1 MIKVLHVVGSL
12 ERGGIETWLM
22 NVLRERHPA
31 LRMDFLLNSKPEE
44 GCSYANEARAAG
56 CAIYHHK
63 PASSMLR
70 RLRILGLAPN
80 PQTLREVLER
90 GQYDAVHVHGG
101 EFNGDAMREAY
112 LSATPVRIAHCHS
125 NVLAR
130 AKTGFEMRIRLLRH
144 QTLDR
149 IRLLRYATNMLA
161 CSRDAG
167 RFLVGKRW
175 DTDSRC
181 QVLYCGIPL
190 DAFESA
196 LKEFNRA
203 ELLKKY
209 NLPIDAKVIG
219 HAGSMG
225 PTPIKNHEFLVHVFS
240 ELAKKDIR
248 YRLFLAG
255 DGPLRDQIK
264 QTATKLGILDKVIM
278 PGVVDNVPALMIH
291 LFDVHVMPSIAEG
304 FGMAVTEAT
313 AAGLCSVISDSMPA
327 EVSECLPGRTCRV
340 PLKAPLKEWVEKIEL
355 ALGRREL
362 PELGIERVRQTPL
375 CIEKSV
381 ESLVNIYN
389 SAKNKR

>member
-12 ERGGIETWLM
+12 DRGGIETWLM
-22 NVLRERHPA
+22 NVLRERHPL
-31 LRMDFLLNSKPEE
+31 LRMDFLLNTPAAEE
-44 GCSYANEARAAG
+44 SAYANEARAAG
-56 CAIYHHK
+56 CIIYHHK
-63 PASSMLR
+63 AVSPILR
-70 RLRILGLAPN
+70 RLRILGLAPK

-90 GQYDAVHVHGG
+90 GRYDAVHVHGG
-101 EFNGDAMREAY
+101 EFNGDGMREAY
-112 LSATPVRIAHCHS
+112 LSGTPVRIAHCHS

-130 AKTGFEMRIRLLRH
+130 GKAGFEMRIRLLRH

-167 RFLVGKRW
+167 RFLVGKKW

-190 DAFESA
+190 DAFASA

-209 NLPIDAKVIG
+209 NLPIDAKVVG

-240 ELAKKDIR
+240 ELAKKDNR

-255 DGPLRDQIK
+255 DGPLRAKIK
-264 QTATKLGILDKVIM
+264 QTATDLGIADKVIM

-313 AAGLCSVISDSMPA
+313 AAGLCSVISDSMPV
-327 EVSECLPGRTCRV
+327 EVSECLPGRTYRV

-381 ESLVNIYN
+381 ESLVNIYQGLID
-389 SAKNKR
+389 KK